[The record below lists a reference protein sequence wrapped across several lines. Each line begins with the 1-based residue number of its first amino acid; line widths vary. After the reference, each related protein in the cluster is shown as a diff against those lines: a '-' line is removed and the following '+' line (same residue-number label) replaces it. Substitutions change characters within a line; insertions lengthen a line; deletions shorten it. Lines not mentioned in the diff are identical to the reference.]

1 MKKLPYVLLVVVLAL
16 VVLNIATLRQFD
28 RLEKRVLALEHK
40 TPAPPAS
47 R

>member
-1 MKKLPYVLLVVVLAL
+1 MKKLPYALLVVVLAL

-28 RLEKRVLALEHK
+28 RLEKRVLALEQK
-40 TPAPPAS
+40 TPTPPVS